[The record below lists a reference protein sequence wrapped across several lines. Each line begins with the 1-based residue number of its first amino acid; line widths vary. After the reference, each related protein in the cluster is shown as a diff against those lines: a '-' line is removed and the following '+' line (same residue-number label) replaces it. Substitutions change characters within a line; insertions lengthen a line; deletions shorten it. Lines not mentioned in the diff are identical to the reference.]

1 MYHETICHTGI
12 DQLSSSF
19 GKINQTPKNV
29 GKRRSRSRGQSASV
43 SCAELPSR
51 SASAGRR
58 PGRPCKYTS
67 LYPEGQL
74 PPETCWQRPDVLT
87 WQPPTLV
94 SKVKLT
100 QKQMLNLLGDFL
112 GQRSRVLQRAARLAT
127 KRQDLGQAQSLTLVS
142 NVFADTS
149 TQLAAY
155 A

>member
-1 MYHETICHTGI
+1 
-12 DQLSSSF
+12 
-19 GKINQTPKNV
+19 
-29 GKRRSRSRGQSASV
+29 
-43 SCAELPSR
+43 
-51 SASAGRR
+51 
-58 PGRPCKYTS
+58 
-67 LYPEGQL
+67 
-74 PPETCWQRPDVLT
+74 
-87 WQPPTLV
+87 LV